1 MTPDAAVRCGACRNP
16 ITLTETGWTHLAAHG
31 VPETG
36 WLCPM
41 PHMHLAHPQP
51 RPRQVTQTP
60 PSHRRGHTVEITF
73 PPDPDAPRPPG
84 GAPTPGRA

>member
-1 MTPDAAVRCGACRNP
+1 MTQPTSPEPGSPSVPVPCGTCRNP
-16 ITLTETGWTHLAAHG
+16 ITLTETGWTHLTAHG

-51 RPRQVTQTP
+51 SPRQVTQIP
-60 PSHRRGHTVEITF
+60 PSHRRGQTVDISL
-73 PPDPDAPRPPG
+73 PPPLSPSWR
-84 GAPTPGRA
+84 